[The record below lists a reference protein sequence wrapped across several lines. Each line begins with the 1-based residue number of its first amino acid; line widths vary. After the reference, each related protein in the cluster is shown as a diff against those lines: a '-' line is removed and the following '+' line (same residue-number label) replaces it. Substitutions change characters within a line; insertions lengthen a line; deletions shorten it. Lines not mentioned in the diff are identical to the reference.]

1 MAFEVEFSKRLD
13 LFGAEIF
20 AALNDKKVALEAQG
34 KKLYNLSVG
43 TPDFEPMPHIKQALC
58 DAAMVSENWK
68 YSLRDL
74 PELLDT
80 VCAYYKRRFD
90 VDGITPDQIMSFNG
104 SQDGMGHMGLALLND
119 GDVVLL
125 PDPCYPV
132 FITGVKLGGGVPYYY
147 HLTKEHNFLPNVKE
161 IPDDVADK
169 AKMMIVS
176 LPANPVGSVG
186 SPELYQEIVDFCNA
200 HKILLIHDNAYSD
213 IIFDGAVGRSIFNIP
228 ECHFKQEN
236 GIQAEVTIEQGGA
249 SRAITTMGNGRLDAV
264 SNAIKTYFGI
274 TYELSVYEEHA
285 ISRGSNSK
293 AATYVGIVHDGK
305 FYWGVGVDEDIIKSS
320 IAALVSAVN
329 KLAAEQHITSGRE
342 ERIVEIISFIQK
354 NYVDVTL
361 DMLVD
366 TFHLSKPYLS
376 KYIKEKAGMT
386 FQEVVR
392 EERMKKARML
402 LKETNQT
409 VETIAANVGYENV
422 EHFNRLF
429 KKAYDMTPVQYRK
442 QSAE

>member
-1 MAFEVEFSKRLD
+1 MRLPD
-13 LFGAEIF
+13 DYEDHGGGLTPTVISAIVAVTIF
-20 AALNDKKVALEAQG
+20 VAVIL
-34 KKLYNLSVG
+34 
-43 TPDFEPMPHIKQALC
+43 T
-58 DAAMVSENWK
+58 
-68 YSLRDL
+68 
-74 PELLDT
+74 
-80 VCAYYKRRFD
+80 
-90 VDGITPDQIMSFNG
+90 
-104 SQDGMGHMGLALLND
+104 
-119 GDVVLL
+119 VVLIMNRQPTSHQQNNTAAQTENVQQAENNQTDKY
-125 PDPCYPV
+125 PDTQDL
-132 FITGVKLGGGVPYYY
+132 ITGST
-147 HLTKEHNFLPNVKE
+147 LTPSDLDFWDMYPETTATPLPSAEPSQKDNKKETTE
-161 IPDDVADK
+161 ADP
-169 AKMMIVS
+169 S
-176 LPANPVGSVG
+176 T
-186 SPELYQEIVDFCNA
+186 
-200 HKILLIHDNAYSD
+200 
-213 IIFDGAVGRSIFNIP
+213 DGK
-228 ECHFKQEN
+228 HTL
-236 GIQAEVTIEQGGA
+236 VTIEQGGA

>member
-1 MAFEVEFSKRLD
+1 MKTAADEYGDELSSEQIVQLFRKEYIDFVGKYQLLRHRFTELNEADGSIHSRFEGEISVAGENKSVVGVGNGPIDAFF
-13 LFGAEIF
+13 
-20 AALNDKKVALEAQG
+20 
-34 KKLYNLSVG
+34 
-43 TPDFEPMPHIKQALC
+43 QAL
-58 DAAMVSENWK
+58 AGVGI
-68 YSLRDL
+68 
-74 PELLDT
+74 
-80 VCAYYKRRFD
+80 
-90 VDGITPDQIMSFNG
+90 DGYEFVN
-104 SQDGMGHMGLALLND
+104 
-119 GDVVLL
+119 
-125 PDPCYPV
+125 
-132 FITGVKLGGGVPYYY
+132 Y
-147 HLTKEHNFLPNVKE
+147 H
-161 IPDDVADK
+161 
-169 AKMMIVS
+169 
-176 LPANPVGSVG
+176 
-186 SPELYQEIVDFCNA
+186 
-200 HKILLIHDNAYSD
+200 
-213 IIFDGAVGRSIFNIP
+213 
-228 ECHFKQEN
+228 
-236 GIQAEVTIEQGGA
+236 
-249 SRAITTMGNGRLDAV
+249 
-264 SNAIKTYFGI
+264 
-274 TYELSVYEEHA
+274 EHA